1 MDTFNS
7 IITTPSVLIKN
18 KLSLPFDKRQKSR
31 QRAVTLAGEVVF
43 IQLPRGTVM
52 RDGQFLSS
60 EQGQILEITAALESV
75 STVSTQSSEQLARLA
90 YHLGNRHVAL
100 QVGSNW
106 VRYLQDPVLDKMVA
120 GLGLTVVSSCC
131 PFEPEPGAYNQ
142 GGHSHH
148 KP

>member
-7 IITTPSVLIKN
+7 IITTPNVLTKN

-31 QRAVTLAGEVVF
+31 QRAVTLTGEVVF

-52 RDGQFLSS
+52 RDGQFLAS
-60 EQGQILEITAALESV
+60 EQGQILEVTAAPEPV
-75 STVSTQSSEQLARLA
+75 STVSTQSAEQLARIA

-100 QVGSNW
+100 QVGDNW

-131 PFEPEPGAYNQ
+131 PFEPEAGAYSQ

-148 KP
+148 